1 MRKSAEDENR
11 ARATQQGKI
20 VAEPKLVGERKGGQ
34 EGVPDDALAGMLA
47 DGGGDVDRGIG
58 VMHAMVAPERRHPV
72 HGDMGH
78 VEGQVERQDAD
89 DA

>member
-1 MRKSAEDENR
+1 MLQEAIERRPDPIDREG
-11 ARATQQGKI
+11 ARAH
-20 VAEPKLVGERKGGQ
+20 AEGERNGGQ